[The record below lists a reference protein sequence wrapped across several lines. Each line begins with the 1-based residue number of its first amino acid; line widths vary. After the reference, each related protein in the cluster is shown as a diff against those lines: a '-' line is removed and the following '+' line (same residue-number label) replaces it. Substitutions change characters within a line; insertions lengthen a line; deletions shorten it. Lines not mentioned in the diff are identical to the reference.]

1 MNSRQQIH
9 FPPKDLALRDDVH
22 VLGELI
28 GDVLQEQGGEALL
41 ERVEGDRREA
51 IRRRGGDPEAA
62 VGFAIRTSDRAP
74 AEARDLIRAFTHWF
88 QVVNLAEKVHRM
100 RRRQAYQAR
109 DDRPQPGG
117 IGDCLYRL
125 RAAGVEGSAVLE
137 MLAGT
142 TVYPVFTAH
151 PTESTRRTVLRNQRR
166 MADLMIERI
175 VPTLTAA
182 GRRRIMDGIRSEL
195 TLSWQTEEHSRD
207 RLTVADEREHVL
219 FYLAEVIYRVVP
231 VVHEEIAFWMEQV
244 YGLATRPQDIPCL
257 LRFGSW
263 VGGNMEGNT
272 EVHAKAIRETLLR
285 QQQVIISTYF
295 EECLAL
301 ADRLSQS
308 ASRVRI
314 DRELELRIGEYSD
327 LLPATRSSAPTRH
340 DRMPYRIF
348 LNQLAERLRAAY
360 DGRAGGYN
368 AAEEFIQDL
377 ELAERSLAQH
387 GGRHAGQMDVQRLLR
402 RARTFGFHL
411 ATLDLRQRSDVHHEV
426 VAQGLGQ
433 ASWQDR
439 DPAERL
445 KLISDCIRVD
455 RGPVTELGALGRRTL
470 AVFEAIIHCRARH
483 GRRAI
488 GDYLVGDATG
498 ADDLLAVLLLGRW
511 AGCVDRSTG
520 EVAIDLVPV
529 LDSHASLNAA
539 GELLGRLAESEVY
552 HRHLSSRANHQ
563 TVLLGYSETN
573 KEAGI
578 ADARYAVYQAQRTLV
593 DAARRT
599 GVQLEVFHGR
609 GGTPS
614 RGGGPIEFLVQ
625 SAPRGALRGV
635 LRATEQGEVI
645 NHNYGLDVLASRTFE
660 QAVNALLLARARVG
674 QETGPGVGHY
684 REVME
689 VVAAASR
696 DAYRSLVFDH
706 PGLYDYFC
714 AATPIDV
721 IERMQLGS
729 RDMYRGG
736 VRDVAS
742 LRASQWVFAWTQSRH
757 TLSGWYGVGSGLE
770 QAAKALGPERL
781 SEAWRDWPFF
791 HHLLADVEKQLA
803 RTDLGVAER
812 YDELAGEGHAK
823 IRELIRAEY
832 ELSCRWITWLKG
844 EVDLLD
850 DNPRMQRSIVL
861 RSPYLDP
868 LHFMQVDLLRRWR
881 ETGREDEQLFAPLV
895 SSITGIAQGLQ
906 ATG

>member
-1 MNSRQQIH
+1 MNPRQQIH

-22 VLGELI
+22 ALGELI
-28 GDVLQEQGGEALL
+28 GNVLQEQGGDTLL
-41 ERVEGDRREA
+41 KRVEGDRQEA
-51 IRRRGGDPEAA
+51 IRRRDGDPEAA
-62 VGFAIRTSDRAP
+62 VSFAVRTSDRAP
-74 AEARDLIRAFTHWF
+74 AEARDLIRAFTQWF

-100 RRRQAYQAR
+100 RRRQSYQVR

-125 RAAGVEGSAVLE
+125 RAAGVEGPAVLE

-175 VPTLTAA
+175 NPALTGS

-231 VVHEEIAFWMEQV
+231 LVHEEVAFWMEQV
-244 YGLATRPQDIPCL
+244 YGLPTRPEDIPCL

-295 EECLAL
+295 EECLGL

-327 LLPATRSSAPTRH
+327 LLPATRSSAPSRH

-360 DGRAGGYN
+360 DGRPGGYN
-368 AAEEFIQDL
+368 AAEEFIADL
-377 ELAERSLAQH
+377 TLAERSLAQH
-387 GGRHAGQMDVQRLLR
+387 GGRHAGQVEVQRLLR

-411 ATLDLRQRSDVHHEV
+411 ATLDLRQRAEVHHEV

-433 ASWQDR
+433 AVWKERDR
-439 DPAERL
+439 AERL
-445 KLISDCIRVD
+445 KVLSECIRVD

-470 AVFEAIIHCRARH
+470 AVFDAISHCRARH
-483 GRRAI
+483 GPRAI
-488 GDYLVGDATG
+488 GDYLVGEAAG

-511 AGCVDRSTG
+511 AGCVDRATG

-539 GELLGRLAESEVY
+539 GDLLGRLVESEVY
-552 HRHLSSRANHQ
+552 HRHLASRDNRQ

-593 DAARRT
+593 EAARRT
-599 GVQLEVFHGR
+599 DVQLQIFHGR

-625 SAPRGALRGV
+625 SAPRGAVRGM

-660 QAVNALLLARARVG
+660 QAVHALLLARARVG

-689 VVAAASR
+689 RVSEASR
-696 DAYRSLVFDH
+696 DAYRGLVFETPD
-706 PGLYDYFC
+706 LYEYFC
-714 AATPIDV
+714 AVTPIDV

-729 RDMYRGG
+729 RDMYRDG
-736 VRDVAS
+736 VRDIAS

-757 TLSGWYGVGSGLE
+757 TLSGWFGMGTGLE
-770 QAAKALGPERL
+770 AAARALGPERL

-803 RTDLGVAER
+803 RTDFQIAER
-812 YDELAGEGHAK
+812 YDELAGGRHAAITER
-823 IRELIRAEY
+823 IRSEY
-832 ELSCRWITWLKG
+832 ALAGRWITWVKG

-850 DNPRMQRSIVL
+850 DDPRMQRSIVL

-881 ETGREDEQLFAPLV
+881 ESGREDQQLFGSLV
-895 SSITGIAQGLQ
+895 ASITGIAQGLQ